1 MLPSSRE
8 DELELE
14 RILKIF
20 AALLRQET
28 STQRARLG
36 WPRGLGRH
44 ESRQHQASEDR
55 FALHNEID
63 LAGSEGFE
71 WHESRYTS
79 PQLDPLVFQLFPSP

>member
-8 DELELE
+8 DDLELE
-14 RILKIF
+14 RHLKIF
-20 AALLRQET
+20 AALLRQRET
-28 STQRARLG
+28 SGLR
-36 WPRGLGRH
+36 RGLGRH

-71 WHESRYTS
+71 WHESRYTTPS
-79 PQLDPLVFQLFPSP
+79 IGSRCLPRLVTA